1 MTATRTHSCDQS
13 TQMTTAY
20 QPHNRL
26 TGDKGPSFEFMTLAC
41 LWVCYRANTAGW
53 TVRQVVTE

>member
-1 MTATRTHSCDQS
+1 
-13 TQMTTAY
+13 MTTAY